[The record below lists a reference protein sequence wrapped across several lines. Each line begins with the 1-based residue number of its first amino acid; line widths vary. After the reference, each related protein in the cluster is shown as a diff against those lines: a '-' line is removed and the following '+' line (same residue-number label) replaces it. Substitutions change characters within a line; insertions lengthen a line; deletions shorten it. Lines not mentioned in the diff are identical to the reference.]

1 MGKLFSD
8 KWASVRKYGRTLC
21 LFASILFPAAIAS
34 AQEGKSVA
42 SPPIAVQA
50 NLVQGLSV
58 TPSAG
63 SDGLGNLNLGVAAQS
78 TRASNVNP
86 NSSPSAG
93 LMTIN
98 GEPTMNVTIT
108 YTPSVQLVHNGQGGS
123 SINFVPNVV
132 GATGLTM
139 QQAASPLPSGSS
151 LTLGS
156 QGHFYFWLGGSVYV
170 PPGQAPGTYT
180 GVFNITIGY

>member
-1 MGKLFSD
+1 MDNLLID
-8 KWASVRKYGRTLC
+8 KRVSARELGRMLC
-21 LFASILFPAAIAS
+21 LFISVLLSAVIAE
-34 AQEGKSVA
+34 ARPGKSA
-42 SPPIAVQA
+42 GSPPITVEA

-86 NSSPSAG
+86 NSSPAAG

-123 SINFVPNVV
+123 SIDFVPNVV

>member
-1 MGKLFSD
+1 M
-8 KWASVRKYGRTLC
+8 ASVHTKCGRTLC
-21 LFASILFPAAIAS
+21 VLAALMLPVAIAS
-34 AQEGKSVA
+34 AQTKGSTA
-42 SPPIAVQA
+42 SPPINVQA
-50 NLVQGLSV
+50 DLVQGLSV

-63 SDGLGNLNLGVAAQS
+63 SDGLGNLNLGVVTKS
-78 TRASNVNP
+78 TKTSNVNP

-98 GEPTMNVTIT
+98 GAPNMNVTIT
-108 YTPSVQLVHNGQGGS
+108 YTPSVQLVHNGQGRS
-123 SINFVPNVV
+123 SIHFVPNVV

-156 QGHFYFWLGGSVYV
+156 QGHFYFWLGGSVYI

-180 GVFNITIGY
+180 GVFDITIGY

>member
-1 MGKLFSD
+1 MVKSISD
-8 KWASVRKYGRTLC
+8 KWASVRRFGRTLC
-21 LFASILFPAAIAS
+21 LLTGIMFPAAVAMAQQQKS
-34 AQEGKSVA
+34 AA
-42 SPPIAVQA
+42 SPPITVQA
-50 NLVQGLSV
+50 DLVQGLSV

-63 SDGLGNLNLGVAAQS
+63 SDGLGNINLGVATQS

-98 GEPTMNVTIT
+98 GEPTMNVTIS
-108 YTPSVQLVHNGQGGS
+108 YTPSVQLVHNGQGGT